1 MIAFDVYGNNAYDIE
16 QKLKRKIPELN
27 LLTLIGFVGDSKRLT
42 QVFEEEH
49 PEIVFHAAAHKHVP
63 LMKTSPCKA

>member
-42 QVFEEEH
+42 QVFEKDH

-63 LMKTSPCKA
+63 LMKTSHCKA